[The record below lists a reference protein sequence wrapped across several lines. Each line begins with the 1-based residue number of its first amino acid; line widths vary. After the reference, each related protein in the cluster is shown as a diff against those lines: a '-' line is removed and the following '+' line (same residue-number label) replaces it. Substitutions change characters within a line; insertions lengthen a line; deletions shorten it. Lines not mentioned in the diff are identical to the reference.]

1 MNDWPA
7 DPRLDAGLRRLVDS
21 ELEAARNDAV
31 GPMPRPNVHRGRNGL
46 AFAGLGFVAAIAIV
60 ASLALRG
67 AGTGL
72 PAAGGPSASH
82 VAGTS
87 PSPRQTPAATHQPDS
102 VASGAT
108 ETVPPINPVATTTPS
123 PWFLPTGAP
132 THLHDTA
139 TLLLDGRVLFAG
151 GYDPE
156 VTGFL
161 STAEIYDPATGKC
174 TPTGSMA
181 LGRVDET
188 ATRLLDG
195 RVLFA
200 GGLIASANPNEVTKS
215 AEIYDPKTGKFT
227 VTGSMVEARQ
237 FHTATLLR
245 DGRVLITGGFDANR
259 PAIAPMAFHPGFA
272 GQPIRP
278 DMVGGQGDI
287 ASAELYDPATGKF
300 SLTGPMSE
308 GRDGHT
314 AALLPDGRV
323 LVFGLAHDG
332 GGDPTDTSAEVY
344 DPKTGKFSLTGSLN
358 DPRAYA
364 HTTPLVDGRILVT
377 DGSTDG
383 RSAELY
389 DEKTGK
395 FTRTGETNVSRSEF
409 SATLL
414 SNGRVL
420 IVGGYDLQNR
430 NTLSSAEIY
439 DPAMGEF
446 SAAGSMTIERL
457 GPLVTLLSDGR
468 VLIVGGGY
476 VDAADGLVRSAEL
489 YVP

>member
-1 MNDWPA
+1 MPSDRWPGPPVIEA
-7 DPRLDAGLRRLVDS
+7 EMGSLSRVSVSWPRSRSSRPLHSGEPTRACRAEPAGL
-21 ELEAARNDAV
+21 
-31 GPMPRPNVHRGRNGL
+31 P
-46 AFAGLGFVAAIAIV
+46 
-60 ASLALRG
+60 AS
-67 AGTGL
+67 TGL
-72 PAAGGPSASH
+72 PSGAST
-82 VAGTS
+82 GL
-87 PSPRQTPAATHQPDS
+87 P
-102 VASGAT
+102 SGAT
-108 ETVPPINPVATTTPS
+108 DTAPPKPVATTTPS

-132 THLHDTA
+132 THSYETA

-156 VTGFL
+156 VSGFL
-161 STAEIYDPATGKC
+161 ATAEIYDPATGKC

-195 RVLFA
+195 RVLFT
-200 GGLIASANPNEVTKS
+200 GGLIASSNPNEVTKS

-227 VTGSMVEARQ
+227 ATGSMVEARQ

-245 DGRVLITGGFDANR
+245 DGRVLIAGGFDANR
-259 PAIAPMAFHPGFA
+259 PAIAPMAFHPGSA

-278 DMVGGQGDI
+278 DMAGGQGQI
-287 ASAELYDPATGKF
+287 ASTELYNPATGKF

-314 AALLPDGRV
+314 AALLSDGRV
-323 LVFGLAHDG
+323 LVFGKANDG

-364 HTTPLVDGRILVT
+364 HATPLADGRVLVT
-377 DGSTDG
+377 DGSTDA

-395 FTRTGETNVSRSEF
+395 FTLTGETTVARSGF
-409 SATLL
+409 SATIL
-414 SNGRVL
+414 SDGRVFL
-420 IVGGYDLQNR
+420 AGGEDLQAQ
-430 NTLSSAEIY
+430 TSLSSAEIY
-439 DPAMGEF
+439 DPDTGRF
-446 SAAGSMTIERL
+446 TGAGSMTVERS

-476 VDAADGLVRSAEL
+476 PLSGPPPRSAEI
-489 YVP
+489 YQP